1 MALTWTN
8 LDIMKVTLKWQV
20 GTVCLSLNVF
30 QAQLAQG
37 APHPTANSVVLVD
50 AGDWMDSFLTP
61 FIDDVVVSVD
71 FLGADVHKLV
81 GVDWVY
87 CGTAPVTATPGSV
100 GDPLPSGV
108 AMLLN
113 ASTDAARVHGRKFV
127 PGLSELAQTASV
139 WTVTVIGH
147 MVGAVE
153 AWITPFVSSD
163 LIASQWYPGL
173 RIKAGTFTGFNGA
186 YLIRAIPAYQR
197 RRKEGVGV

>member
-30 QAQLAQG
+30 QAQLAQS
-37 APHPTANSVVLVD
+37 APHPLTTFTVLED
-50 AGDWMDSFLTP
+50 AGIWMDAFLTP
-61 FIDDVVVSVD
+61 FIADVVVSVD

-81 GVDWVY
+81 GSDWVY
-87 CGTAPVTATPGSV
+87 AGTATVTASPGSI

-113 ASTDAARVHGRKFV
+113 ASTDTARVHGRKFV

-139 WTVTVIGH
+139 WTVTVLGH
-147 MVGAVE
+147 MVGAME
-153 AWITPFVSSD
+153 AWITPWNSVDLLSSM
-163 LIASQWYPGL
+163 WYPGL
-173 RIKAGTFTGFNGA
+173 RIKNLTFVGFNGA
-186 YLIRAIPAYQR
+186 YLIRSIPAYQR